1 MIRYILLITIAWYAQ
16 ACYADCGTQKVF
28 PKLNF
33 HPSPTNLQFPCEST
47 KRIYLSTKRYIPK
60 NFILTRAQIHQN
72 VVYACAPRLKN
83 GVPFTLA
90 KITLKKGECV
100 PPVEPYPCW
109 SIQEEGNC
117 QALQSCTDLV
127 HDEQSILWVLDPGD
141 TNTLDQ
147 TIHRCDAKVVG
158 ICTKQHKVV
167 SSICLADLVN
177 HKSRLQHLVVE
188 YDEVGNCFM

>member
-1 MIRYILLITIAWYAQ
+1 MIRFIILITLAWYARTSN
-16 ACYADCGTQKVF
+16 ASCGDQQVF
-28 PKLNF
+28 PELNF

-90 KITLKKGECV
+90 KITLKKGQCV

-117 QALQSCTDLV
+117 QAIQSCTDLV
-127 HDEQSILWVLDPGD
+127 HDPQNILWVLDSGD
-141 TNTLDQ
+141 TNTLEQ
-147 TIHRCDAKVVG
+147 PIHRCDAKVVG
-158 ICTKQHKVV
+158 ICTKQSKVV

-188 YDEVGNCFM
+188 YDEVGNAFM

>member
-1 MIRYILLITIAWYAQ
+1 MIKLILFITLAWYARISD
-16 ACYADCGTQKVF
+16 ASCTSQKVF
-28 PKLNF
+28 PELNF
-33 HPSPTNLQFPCEST
+33 FPSPTNLQFPCDST

-83 GVPFTLA
+83 GIPFTLA
-90 KITLKKGECV
+90 KLTLKKGQCV

-109 SIQEEGNC
+109 SMQEEGNC

-127 HDEQSILWVLDPGD
+127 HDPKGILWVLDSGD
-141 TNTLDQ
+141 TNTLEQ
-147 TIHRCDAKVVG
+147 PIHRCDAKIVG
-158 ICTKQHKVV
+158 VCTKTHKVV

-177 HKSRLQHLVVE
+177 HKSRLQHLEVE
-188 YDEVGNCFM
+188 YDEMGNVFL